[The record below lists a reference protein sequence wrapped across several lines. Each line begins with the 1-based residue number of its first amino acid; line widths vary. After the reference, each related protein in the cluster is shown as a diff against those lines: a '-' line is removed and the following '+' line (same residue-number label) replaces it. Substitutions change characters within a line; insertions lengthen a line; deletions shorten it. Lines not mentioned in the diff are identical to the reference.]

1 MKTARVVDLFLYKLT
16 FFETCIIY
24 LEPTNKLIIGSVDCK
39 SYDISD
45 QDNEGFNFPCIFWKY
60 LLLNVTEQR
69 PLSSN
74 DGHKI
79 LRLLDVSLNFPFTNV
94 APILS

>member
-24 LEPTNKLIIGSVDCK
+24 LERTNKLIIGSVDCK

-45 QDNEGFNFPCIFWKY
+45 QDDEGFNFPCIFLK
-60 LLLNVTEQR
+60 
-69 PLSSN
+69 
-74 DGHKI
+74 
-79 LRLLDVSLNFPFTNV
+79 VS
-94 APILS
+94 AP